1 MRIFST
7 QTLAGLGRCEKAG
20 LLNPL
25 MFSRCTCI
33 LAAFLPLSSF
43 CWATGTILGTL
54 TDPSGA
60 AVPSATVIVSQRGT
74 GVERRIESNARGDF
88 TVSLLPPGQYQMVIL
103 KPGFSKTV
111 YSDLTLNVDQTL
123 RVDAVLQLGEM
134 TTEME
139 VNSTSV
145 LLDTDSSGL
154 GQVMDQQRVK
164 DLPLNQRQFLALTLL
179 VPGATTPAYGSF
191 NLAQGGAIHL
201 NGAREQFNTFLVDGV
216 DNNEPRIN
224 QYTVPP
230 SIEAI
235 QEFKVQSGNSSAEFG
250 RTAGAQINV
259 VLKSGTNSWHG
270 SAFEFLRNRHL
281 DAKNFFDLPDCQSQ
295 SVPGTCADIPRLDR
309 SQFGGSLG
317 GPIVRDR
324 TFVFTTYEGLRLRQ
338 ATTRAIAVPSQLER
352 QTALGAVPPAQRS
365 AAGLAVLNLY
375 PLANAGA
382 DLQGSNTY
390 VASPLSHDTIDQ
402 GLVKLDH
409 HLGVKD
415 TLSGHYAIFDQDR
428 FNAYDSAL
436 SFTALPGFGT
446 FGLRRGQSVGITWL
460 RVPQSRIVNEF
471 HFGFNRLR
479 TAVIQENV
487 GQNRN
492 QELGFPTIT
501 SDALFWG
508 YPQVNVAGFDS
519 IGEAGNTPQEW
530 HSDTFQFA
538 DSLAWVPKFQSG
550 RHELKAGFDVRRISQ
565 ERVAPLLARGRWSFT
580 GSFSGDS
587 LQDLIRGT
595 PASALAGRGDTTQK
609 LRQTGLGFY
618 LQDDL
623 HVNQRLSV
631 QLGLRYEYTSPPSS
645 QLGPFYVPD
654 LSQRSITC
662 TPKPDCQFVPAPSA
676 GLPEGT
682 FERDLNNLAPRI
694 GFAWRPHGE
703 HFVVRS
709 AYGIFYDAGVFAIS
723 NLYSLNPPGFALQ
736 AYPNSGSD
744 TIQSI
749 VNGSAVTLGALA
761 FQIDPKR
768 RDAYVQQWHM
778 DMQYEVRP
786 GLLADLGYV
795 GTKGTE
801 LTGGLD
807 LNQAA
812 AGGTGPPPYPQFGPI
827 LAVES
832 RASSSYH
839 ALQARLEKRSTHGQT
854 WLAAYTWSKSIDDAS
869 SPVGSADGESLV
881 PQDSNDLRGERSLST
896 FHASHR
902 FVLSFLQVLPSSQ
915 RLGGL
920 SQSRLARHLLG
931 DWQTGLIASFQSG
944 HPFTVLRSIDQS
956 GTGFG
961 PAGDLRDRP
970 DLVADP
976 RQPGPIPNNPDPA
989 CHQIS
994 SQGGK
999 AADVVDDPA
1008 SWFNPCAFAAPVTKR
1023 FGTAGRNSV
1032 IGPGLANIDFSLSK
1046 VISLPHE
1053 GHQLQLRFEFF
1064 NLFNHPIFDLPEIF
1078 YDSTRFGAVH
1088 SSNVFETSP
1097 PRQIQLAVKYV
1108 F

>member
-1 MRIFST
+1 MFCRST
-7 QTLAGLGRCEKAG
+7 
-20 LLNPL
+20 
-25 MFSRCTCI
+25 CTFVLFTC
-33 LAAFLPLSSF
+33 LSSF
-43 CWATGTILGTL
+43 CWATGNIVGTL

-60 AVPSATVIVSQRGT
+60 AVQGATVIVSNRAT
-74 GVERRIESNARGDF
+74 KTVRRVESNAVGDF
-88 TVSLLPPGQYQMVIL
+88 TVSVLPPGQYQVSIL
-103 KPGFSKTV
+103 KPGFRKMV
-111 YSDLTLNVDQTL
+111 YSNLSLDVDQTL

-134 TTEME
+134 TTQVE
-139 VNSTSV
+139 VNSTPS
-145 LLDTDSSGL
+145 LLETDSSSL

-179 VPGATTPAYGSF
+179 VPGAGTPAYGSF
-191 NLAQGGAIHL
+191 NLGQGGAIHVD
-201 NGAREQFNTFLVDGV
+201 GSREQTNAFLLDGV
-216 DNNEPRIN
+216 DNNKPRIS

-235 QEFKVQSGNSSAEFG
+235 AEFKVQSGNASAEFG
-250 RTAGAQINV
+250 RSTGGQIDV
-259 VLKSGTNSWHG
+259 VLKSGTNNWHG

-281 DAKNFFDLPDCQSQ
+281 DAKNFSDLPDCQSQ
-295 SVPGTCADIPRLDR
+295 SVRGTCAQIPRLDR

-338 ATTRAIAVPSQLER
+338 ATTRNVTVPSQLER
-352 QTALGAVPPAQRS
+352 QAALEAVPPAERS

-375 PLANAGA
+375 PLANAGT
-382 DLQGSNTY
+382 DLQRSNTY
-390 VASPLSHDTIDQ
+390 IASPLSHDTIDQ

-409 HLGVKD
+409 HLGVRD
-415 TLSGHYAIFDQDR
+415 TLSGRYAIFDQDR

-436 SFTALPGFGT
+436 SFTALPEFGT
-446 FGLRRGQSVGITWL
+446 FGLRRGQSVGVTWL
-460 RVPQSRIVNEF
+460 RVAESRIVNEF
-471 HFGFNRLR
+471 RFGFNRLR
-479 TAVIQENV
+479 TGVIQENV
-487 GQNRN
+487 GQNQN
-492 QELGFPTIT
+492 QRLGFPTIS
-501 SDALFWG
+501 SDPRFWG

-530 HSDTFQFA
+530 LANTFQFS
-538 DSLAWVPKFQSG
+538 DNLAWVPELQGG
-550 RHELKAGFDVRRISQ
+550 RHQLKAGFDVRLVSQ

-580 GSFSGDS
+580 GSLSGDS

-618 LQDDL
+618 LQDAL
-623 HVNQRLSV
+623 HVNPRLSV

-654 LSQRSITC
+654 LTQHSLTC
-662 TPKPDCQFVPAPSA
+662 TPKPDCQFLTAPSA
-676 GLPEGT
+676 GFPDGT
-682 FERDLNNLAPRI
+682 FSRDLNNLAPRV
-694 GFAWRPHGE
+694 GFAWRPLATE
-703 HFVVRS
+703 RLVVRS
-709 AYGIFYDAGVFAIS
+709 AYGIFYDAGVLAIS
-723 NLYSLNPPGFALQ
+723 NLYSLNPPGFVLQ

-749 VNGSAVTLGALA
+749 VNHAGISLGALA
-761 FQIDPKR
+761 FQIDPNR
-768 RDAYVQQWHM
+768 RDAYVQQWHL
-778 DMQYEVRP
+778 DLQYEVRP

-795 GTKGTE
+795 GTKGTG
-801 LTGGLD
+801 LTGGRD
-807 LNQAA
+807 LNQAE
-812 AGGTGPPPYPQFGPI
+812 AGKANPRPYPQFGPI

-832 RASSSYH
+832 RASSSYN
-839 ALQARLEKRSTHGQT
+839 ALQARLEKRSTRGQT
-854 WLAAYTWSKSIDDAS
+854 WLAAYTWSKSIDNAS
-869 SPVGSADGESLV
+869 SPVGSAQGESLV

-902 FVLSFLQVLPSSQ
+902 FVLSFLQSLPSSQ
-915 RLGGL
+915 RLAQL
-920 SQSRLARHLLG
+920 SHSWLTGYLLG
-931 DWQTGLIASFQSG
+931 DWQAGLIASFQSG
-944 HPFTVLRSIDQS
+944 HPFTVFRSIDQS

-970 DLVADP
+970 DLITDP
-976 RQPGPIPNNPDPA
+976 GKPGPVPTNPDPA
-989 CHQIS
+989 CQQTFS
-994 SQGGK
+994 RGGK

-1008 SWFNPCAFAAPVTKR
+1008 SWFNPCAFAAPGTMR
-1023 FGTAGRNSV
+1023 FGTEGRNSV

-1046 VISLPHE
+1046 LVPLGRE
-1053 GHQLQLRFEFF
+1053 GHHLQLRFEFF

-1078 YDSTRFGAVH
+1078 FDSTRFAAVS
-1088 SSNVFETSP
+1088 SSNAFETSP